1 MDKSRVYFKNSI
13 LQKLDTIHNENG
25 ISDTEY
31 WQLVQDVDQC
41 EDLDTLK
48 DMNDLVFLSNY
59 TSHIDSDILE
69 MINESQV

>member
-13 LQKLDTIHNENG
+13 LQKLDAIHNENG

-59 TSHIDSDILE
+59 ISHIDSDILE

>member
-1 MDKSRVYFKNSI
+1 MDKSMLYFKNSI
-13 LQKLDTIHNENG
+13 LQKLDVIHNENG

-41 EDLDTLK
+41 KDLDTLK